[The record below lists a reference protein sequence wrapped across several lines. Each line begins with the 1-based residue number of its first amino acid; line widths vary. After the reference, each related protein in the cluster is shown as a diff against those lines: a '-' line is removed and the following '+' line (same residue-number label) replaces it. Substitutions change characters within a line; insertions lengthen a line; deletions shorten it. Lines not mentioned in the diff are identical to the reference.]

1 MASNPQL
8 KLAGGTWPDMDA
20 RTCLSA
26 QSALIIDSTGVR
38 VALCCQRY
46 AVHAARS
53 HLHNLNTAQ

>member
-26 QSALIIDSTGVR
+26 QSALIIDSAGVHL
-38 VALCCQRY
+38 ALRCQRH
-46 AVHAARS
+46 AVHAPRS
-53 HLHNLNTAQ
+53 HLYNLHTAQ